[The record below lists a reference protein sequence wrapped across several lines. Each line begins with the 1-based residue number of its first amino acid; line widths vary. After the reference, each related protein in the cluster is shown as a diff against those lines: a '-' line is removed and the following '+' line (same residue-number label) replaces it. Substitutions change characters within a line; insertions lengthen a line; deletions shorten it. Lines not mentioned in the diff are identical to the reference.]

1 MVRGRALV
9 AQRAAGK
16 ASVPVM
22 GGNLLVPRPST
33 AEVVLKG
40 VGSRG
45 RELRL
50 SWRGPLVVLDD
61 AVLTGYSPLLSRVG
75 LGLRLRLGLG

>member
-1 MVRGRALV
+1 MVRRRALV
-9 AQRAAGK
+9 TQWAARK
-16 ASVPVM
+16 TSMPVM
-22 GGNLLVPRPST
+22 SGNLLVSRPTT

-50 SWRGPLVVLDD
+50 RWRGPLVVLNNT
-61 AVLTGYSPLLSRVG
+61 VLSRHGSLLSRVG
-75 LGLRLRLGLG
+75 LGLGLRLGLG